1 MTNIIYTKWQ
11 SPLSEEAI
19 FFTMMNE
26 TEGWSVSV
34 SNAHIVSIE
43 LKPFIGYSSKIG
55 SENVLMSNE
64 QEFKEAYLKVFS
76 KITLK
81 L

>member
-1 MTNIIYTKWQ
+1 MAKIIYTKWQ
-11 SPLSEEAI
+11 SPFSEEAM
-19 FFTMMNE
+19 FFTKMNE

-34 SNAHIVSIE
+34 SNTHIVSIE
-43 LKPFIGYSSKIG
+43 LKPFIGDSSKIG
-55 SENVLMSNE
+55 YENVVLSNE